1 MIWKLNELTYFINS
15 RCSLHILKSYSFK
28 FIRCV
33 PIAMTSILLHFVA
46 QNHFPV
52 SGKLG
57 KVHVVT
63 VSENPAHSCSPG
75 LLQSLWISCNLFS
88 GWKTVLIIIFKLIKI
103 QCLQKT
109 VWKHDKC
116 DIALTL
122 IVMCMFSRIYAVA
135 KKLAKC
141 LSRFVQIW
149 ESSGCQRVFVRR

>member
-33 PIAMTSILLHFVA
+33 PIATTLILLHFIA

-57 KVHVVT
+57 KVHIVT

-88 GWKTVLIIIFKLIKI
+88 GWKTVPIIFFKLIKI
-103 QCLQKT
+103 QWLQKT
-109 VWKHDKC
+109 VWKCVDKY
-116 DIALTL
+116 DMALTL
-122 IVMCMFSRIYAVA
+122 ILHLYSSRKTC
-135 KKLAKC
+135 KKAC
-141 LSRFVQIW
+141 RRFVQIW
-149 ESSGCQRVFVRR
+149 ESSGCQGVSVRR